1 MARLE
6 NDQGGAVYFNPILK
20 HGKEAWVIK
29 GIGDTVILGRDRQRK
44 KSRIFTQYARA
55 EAYLRRHGFTHAT
68 Y

>member
-29 GIGDTVILGRDRQRK
+29 GIGDTVIIGRDRQRK
-44 KSRIFTQYARA
+44 KSRIFTQYAQT
-55 EAYLRRHGFTHAT
+55 EAYLRRHGFNRAT

>member
-6 NDQGGAVYFNPILK
+6 NDQGGAVYFNPIL
-20 HGKEAWVIK
+20 

-44 KSRIFTQYARA
+44 KSRIFTQYAQA
-55 EAYLRRHGFTHAT
+55 EAYLRRHGFNRAT

>member
-20 HGKEAWVIK
+20 HGKEACVIK
-29 GIGDTVILGRDRQRK
+29 GVGDTVILGRDRQRK
-44 KSRIFTQYARA
+44 KSRIFTQYAQA
-55 EAYLRRHGFTHAT
+55 EAYLRRHGFNRAT

>member
-44 KSRIFTQYARA
+44 KSRIFTQYAQA
-55 EAYLRRHGFTHAT
+55 EAYLRRHGFNQAT

>member
-6 NDQGGAVYFNPILK
+6 NDQGGAAYFNPILK

-29 GIGDTVILGRDRQRK
+29 GIGDTVIIGRDRQRK
-44 KSRIFTQYARA
+44 KSRIFTQYAQA
-55 EAYLRRHGFTHAT
+55 EAYLRRHGFNRAV

>member
-44 KSRIFTQYARA
+44 KSRMSSRSPPSPM
-55 EAYLRRHGFTHAT
+55 
-68 Y
+68 